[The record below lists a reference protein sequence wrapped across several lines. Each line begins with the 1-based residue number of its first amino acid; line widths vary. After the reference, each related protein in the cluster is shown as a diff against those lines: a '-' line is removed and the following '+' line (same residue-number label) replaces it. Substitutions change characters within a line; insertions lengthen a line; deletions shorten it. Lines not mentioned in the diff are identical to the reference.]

1 MRSSTFLSALFVAGT
16 LSSPLVQKRDYV
28 TEVDVVTVVDYVT
41 EGFAAP
47 AAATTTA
54 SGAQFYQGQ

>member
-1 MRSSTFLSALFVAGT
+1 MRSSTLLSALFVAGT
-16 LSSPLVQKRDYV
+16 LSSPIVQKRDIV

-47 AAATTTA
+47 PATTTTA
-54 SGAQFYQGQ
+54 SDAQFYQGQ